1 MFAVTTVLPEHD
13 KPVTEAKLQ
22 THLKTPKTAEE
33 LAEIAAKKKQEE
45 EQAEKEGKKKKKD
58 KKKKG
63 AEEQKDDEIYNFTE
77 IPLKDQKFDYSKDM
91 FGRPAF
97 LSVSGQL
104 NVETYASGLSD
115 CYTFGPTFR
124 AENSHTS
131 RHLCEFWMIEP
142 EISFATLEDD
152 MNCAEDYLKFCL
164 KYVLENNAD
173 DMEFFQKLESMNK
186 EKEAKGK
193 KKKDGEV
200 E

>member
-1 MFAVTTVLPEHD
+1 
-13 KPVTEAKLQ
+13 
-22 THLKTPKTAEE
+22 
-33 LAEIAAKKKQEE
+33 LAE
-45 EQAEKEGKKKKKD
+45 
-58 KKKKG
+58 
-63 AEEQKDDEIYNFTE
+63 
-77 IPLKDQKFDYSKDM
+77 QKFDYSKDM

-152 MNCAEDYLKFCL
+152 MDCAEDYLKFCL
-164 KYVLENNAD
+164 KYVLENNYD
-173 DMEFFQKLESMNK
+173 DMEFFEKLEQMNR
-186 EKEAKGK
+186 EKESKGK
-193 KKKDGEV
+193 KKTAGDV
-200 E
+200 EQPKLI